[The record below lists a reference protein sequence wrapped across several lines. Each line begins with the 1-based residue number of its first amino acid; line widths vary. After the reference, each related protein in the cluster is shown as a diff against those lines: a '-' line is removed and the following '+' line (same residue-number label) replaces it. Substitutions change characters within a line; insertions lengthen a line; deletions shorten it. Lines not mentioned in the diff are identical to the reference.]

1 VVVSLSNQK
10 QKKNSSMNLATIAKY
25 ATVQKEGGR
34 EITRNIEYFNLDVII
49 SVGYRVKSKQGTQFR
64 QWATHRLRD

>member
-1 VVVSLSNQK
+1 
-10 QKKNSSMNLATIAKY
+10 MNPATIAKY

-34 EITRNIEYFNLDVII
+34 EITRNIEYFNLDVLI

-64 QWATHRLRD
+64 QWATQRLWD